1 MTDFWQHDMSWN
13 RLYVFVLSIQFSSVT
28 QSCPTLCNPGIES
41 RSPELQADSLPAE
54 PQGKPKNTGLGSL
67 PLLQQIS
74 PWPRNWT
81 RVSFIAGGFFTNWA
95 MREAQLQQRG
105 KERKR
110 KEKKCKRIYRT
121 NQKLRTI
128 NIFLESLLSESFPSL
143 GVTVHL
149 TSLGCPPTLCWS
161 LDLLWGQL
169 RF

>member
-1 MTDFWQHDMSWN
+1 M
-13 RLYVFVLSIQFSSVT
+13 
-28 QSCPTLCNPGIES
+28 
-41 RSPELQADSLPAE
+41 SPELQVASLPAE

-143 GVTVHL
+143 GVSPPHLPRMPSNTVL
-149 TSLGCPPTLCWS
+149 ISGPAVRAAQILIWPYSYVFLPPMSTAIRTSALSFVGALKGLIYIP
-161 LDLLWGQL
+161 
-169 RF
+169 